1 MVYDYGLPDKCGA
14 WHNIWY
20 GLVGIAWYM
29 VWPGGQRMVYGMAC
43 WAQHDIWYG
52 LVTMAWYMLWPG
64 WHHMVYGMA
73 WRTSQ
78 GICYGLAR
86 YVMAWRGMSWYVVRH
101 SITCFKA
108 LSWAIS
114 RSHVEW
120 SMSAGGSVHMYR
132 TSSQVDGL
140 LHACSVHTYSSCSL
154 WAGIVDR
161 DCEIID
167 HCSGIDI

>member
-1 MVYDYGLPDKCGA
+1 MAWRPSHGLWYGLVGIAWYMIMACQTRCGA
-14 WHNIWY
+14 WHSIWY

-29 VWPGGQRMVYGMAC
+29 VWPGGQRMVYGKAC
-43 WAQHDIWYG
+43 WARHDIWYG

-86 YVMAWRGMSWYVVRH
+86 CVMAWRGMSWYVVRH

-108 LSWAIS
+108 LSLAIS

-132 TSSQVDGL
+132 TRSQVDGL
-140 LHACSVHTYSSCSL
+140 LHAIPFTRTAPVH
-154 WAGIVDR
+154 
-161 DCEIID
+161 
-167 HCSGIDI
+167 SGQG